1 MKKFILPFLLGM
13 FILAA
18 SSCTIFTNKGA
29 AAKAEEK
36 SRAKIVNVEAQT
48 KFNSAEKLENIAGL
62 AYGTDY
68 ALSKVNDPP
77 REVTVARD
85 INQRVV
91 SLAGSPTVEKM
102 KEMQDTIDKLTS
114 QLSAERKEGK
124 MLLDSKDVIISSLQ
138 NETKALAAAREMVV
152 NKYIAEVQQIAATA
166 DGLKAELQEYQG
178 WFGLKAVFKGLW
190 QFIKSSMWILG
201 IGSILFLILRMV
213 AMSNPIAASI
223 FSIFN
228 IAGSWMVNIIKLI
241 FPKALEM
248 AGHTANSVFDAYK
261 STMWK
266 LVDGIQTIKDR
277 SVAAG
282 KTPNL
287 NEVLD
292 EVSKTMNSDE
302 KAIIG
307 EIKKA
312 LNWTQ

>member
-48 KFNSAEKLENIAGL
+48 KFNNAEKLESIAGL
-62 AYGTDY
+62 AYGTGY
-68 ALSKVNDPP
+68 ALGKVTDPP
-77 REVTVARD
+77 KEVGVAID
-85 INQRVV
+85 LNQRIV
-91 SLAGSPTVEKM
+91 SLAGSPTIEKM
-102 KEMQDTIDKLTS
+102 KEMQAMIDKLTS
-114 QLSAERKEGK
+114 QLASERKEGQQ
-124 MLLDSKDVIISSLQ
+124 LLQTKDLIITTLQ
-138 NETKALAAAREMVV
+138 DESKALAAEREFVV

-201 IGSILFLILRMV
+201 IGSILFIILRIV
-213 AMSNPIAASI
+213 SMSNPIAASI

-228 IAGSWMVNIIKLI
+228 IIGSWVINIIKLI
-241 FPKALEM
+241 VPKALDI
-248 AGHTANSVFDAYK
+248 AGTTATNIFDAYK

-266 LVDGIQTIKDR
+266 LVDGIQIVKERAT
-277 SVAAG
+277 ATG
-282 KTPNL
+282 KAPDL
-287 NEVLD
+287 NDVFD
-292 EVSKTMNSDE
+292 EVSKSMNADE
-302 KAIIG
+302 KAIIN

-312 LNWTQ
+312 LNWKQ

>member
-1 MKKFILPFLLGM
+1 ML
-13 FILAA
+13 ILAA

-29 AAKAEEK
+29 AAKVEEK
-36 SRAKIVNVEAQT
+36 GRAKIVNVEAQT
-48 KFNSAEKLENIAGL
+48 KFNNAEKLENIAGL
-62 AYGTDY
+62 AYGTGY

-77 REVTVARD
+77 KEVGVAID
-85 INQRVV
+85 LNQRIV
-91 SLAGSPTVEKM
+91 SLAGSPTIEKM
-102 KEMQDTIDKLTS
+102 KEMQEMIDKLTS
-114 QLSAERKEGK
+114 LLATERKEGK
-124 MLLDSKDVIISSLQ
+124 QLLETKDLIITALQ
-138 NETKALAAAREMVV
+138 DETKALATAKEIEIS
-152 NKYIAEVQQIAATA
+152 KYIATAQNLAAAA
-166 DGLKAELQEYQG
+166 DGYKAELQEYQG

-201 IGSILFLILRMV
+201 IGSVLFLILRIV
-213 AMSNPIAASI
+213 SMSNPIAASI

-228 IAGSWMVNIIKLI
+228 IFGSWMVNIIKLI
-241 FPKALEM
+241 FPKALEL
-248 AGHTANSVFDAYK
+248 AGNTANHVFDAYK

-277 SVAAG
+277 SKAAG
-282 KTPNL
+282 KTPDL

-302 KAIIG
+302 KAIIT